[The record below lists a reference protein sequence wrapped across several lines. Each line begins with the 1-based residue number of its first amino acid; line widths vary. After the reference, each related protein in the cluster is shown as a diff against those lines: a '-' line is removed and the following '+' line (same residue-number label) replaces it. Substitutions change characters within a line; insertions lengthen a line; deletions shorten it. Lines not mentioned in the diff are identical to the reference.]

1 VSLENTESK
10 TDAIS
15 RRQFLTAA
23 TIGGVVVT
31 ASALGGAVVGGTVVR
46 NAAEIEL
53 AQARARLERYAQ
65 LIALYEQLEKVGI
78 DAIVAAGMT
87 VVRGALDAV
96 KAGIQIVRAGIAAVE
111 TALKNFQALLDSLR
125 GGADAV
131 ARAVTD
137 LSQKFKIAEGI
148 VVAVIGVALPLA
160 ESIASFFNALLGKI
174 PFVGEDLRR
183 SANALADL
191 VRAIPTVVDA
201 VMNQLLRQLHDLF
214 FPLSGEPSVKT
225 NLFDPIV
232 KNLLDPLKKF
242 LSDVETALDRWESDF
257 AKPTQKALDERAKIR
272 KQIAQL
278 KQDSRLA

>member
-1 VSLENTESK
+1 MSLENTESK

-65 LIALYEQLEKVGI
+65 LFALYEQLEKVGI

-96 KAGIQIVRAGIAAVE
+96 KAGIQIVRTGIAAVE

-174 PFVGEDLRR
+174 PIVGEDLRR

-191 VRAIPTVVDA
+191 VRTIPTVVDA

-278 KQDSRLA
+278 KQDSGPA